1 MTKYTYT
8 FNKENEGKFK
18 EVLSRLDPDEY
29 NIIEDIKLL
38 DDTDPRYSDRQAI
51 IEMDSEA
58 CLTFRMRLGTGIKI
72 RRERTDEELAAE
84 KELSDKNT
92 VRITVLVPPSG
103 AAPAV

>member
-38 DDTDPRYSDRQAI
+38 DETDPRYSDRQAI

-72 RRERTDEELAAE
+72 RRERTEEELATE

-92 VRITVLVPPSG
+92 VRITVFVPPSG
-103 AAPAV
+103 SAPAV